1 MKGKRTLDITLGTPI
16 SFPGKSIHY
25 PLKRNPVMKKI
36 LILWMCILLSA
47 APALADTELNDRERV
62 ILGGVLNTLY
72 QQSKDLEFLGEA
84 EAAARLDG
92 LRAELKN
99 VVFWKEATGPID
111 TPRVL
116 AGRLLSG
123 ETDCAYRLRG
133 AGENLYLRDC
143 FFNYHAPE
151 DTPRG
156 KLDRLE
162 QAAMLIHENMHLNHG
177 AGEKEAYIEEYRWL
191 RTFGVNSDYSVDWVL
206 QADGKTKG
214 ECATMKNVLTKLKDL
229 GVSIDELE
237 KEIAPP
243 RRLARAWSGFMM
255 IERTPYADDQLS
267 KIPAEA
273 RKFVAMMFP
282 ARGTKYNFIL
292 NVERKGPNNSIG
304 KIAGVPGQG
313 GTIEIEMHSLGPAE
327 EKVRAYQLYEM
338 PGPSDKK
345 KDLQYFWDGWVKGDR
360 AYGTWEAFLVG
371 GGGPRV
377 PCYSGSWAVER
388 AGKPRD

>member
-1 MKGKRTLDITLGTPI
+1 
-16 SFPGKSIHY
+16 
-25 PLKRNPVMKKI
+25 MKKI
-36 LILWMCILLSA
+36 LIVMCVLLFA
-47 APALADTELNDRERV
+47 APAFADTELTDQERLIV
-62 ILGGVLNTLY
+62 AGVLNTLY
-72 QQSKDLEFLGEA
+72 QQKQDLEFLGA
-84 EAAARLDG
+84 ADSAARLDG

-99 VVFWKEATGPID
+99 VVFWREATGLID
-111 TPRVL
+111 TPMVA

-143 FFNYHAPE
+143 FFNYHAAQ

-191 RTFGVNSDYSVDWVL
+191 RIFGVNSDASVDWVL
-206 QADGKTKG
+206 QADGKTRG
-214 ECATMKNVLTKLKDL
+214 ECATMKNVLIKLKDL

-243 RRLARAWSGFMM
+243 RSLARTWAGFMV
-255 IERTPYADDQLS
+255 IEQTPYADKQLS
-267 KIPAEA
+267 QIPPEA
-273 RKFVAMMFP
+273 RRFIAMMFP

-304 KIAGVPGQG
+304 TIQGVPGQG
-313 GTIEIEMHSLGPAE
+313 GTIEIEMSSRGPAL
-327 EKVRAYQLYEM
+327 EKVRAYQLYVM

-345 KDLQYFWDGWVKGDR
+345 KDLQYFWDGWVEGDK
-360 AYGTWEAFLVG
+360 ASGKWEAFLVG
-371 GGGPRV
+371 GNSPRE
-377 PCYSGSWAVER
+377 PCYSGTWAVQRTKE
-388 AGKPRD
+388 